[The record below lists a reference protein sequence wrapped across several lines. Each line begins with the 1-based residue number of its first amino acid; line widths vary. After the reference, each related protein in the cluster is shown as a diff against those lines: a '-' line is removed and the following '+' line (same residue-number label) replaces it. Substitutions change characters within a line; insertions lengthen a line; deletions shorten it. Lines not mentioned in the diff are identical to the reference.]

1 MFNDAQ
7 RDTQPDRMGVVI
19 GDIEEWLDDN
29 GYQVAEVTR
38 TGELSFDHAGFAVGA
53 ENDAVVIGYS
63 EGPESEGPPT
73 IRTYDL
79 DEIWMMDED
88 EFTLEIEEMEVGA

>member
-7 RDTQPDRMGVVI
+7 RDTKPDRIGVVI

-38 TGELSFDHAGFAVGA
+38 TGELQFDHAGFAVGA
-53 ENDAVVIGYS
+53 QNDAVVIGYS
-63 EGPESEGPPT
+63 EGPETEQPT
-73 IRTYDL
+73 IHTYDL
-79 DEIWMMDED
+79 DEIWTMDED
-88 EFTLEIEEMEVGA
+88 EFTLEIEQMEVGV